1 MSDLLDQTHVF
12 QNEEDLIKAY
22 YYQFTSG
29 CDLIEC
35 SNKYCSRCNRF
46 VFAKVPNDKIMGFA
60 KKFAHNHNTR
70 PLLCR
75 SISPY
80 MIDEEN
86 KKKQDTFT
94 NFVHKFVDTKDY
106 SIDEIKSFI
115 ENFKNFDF
123 FANTLKDNSYP
134 YGITNPNVNDSLVLD
149 FTSKISAIP
158 EISKDLLKIIRSIAN
173 KLIKSKQNIFN
184 YFTNIRALLVLLYFP
199 SVITPKY
206 QDSLLNPLMAIFRN
220 LTNIQYR
227 VFISWIAIL
236 NNLRYQL
243 VGDSQFVI
251 SNYFAMHSN
260 PSVHSIPIRNILDT
274 MYIFHEANGFSEKPF
289 PPYIFYN
296 HHINESIILRD
307 ELNRDQAGIRSGPRA
322 SLLDRPFILSL
333 TTKAKLCQIQSEQ
346 MMGFMAIQ
354 TLVINLLRFEDS
366 GDPYLTLYIRRSH
379 LVEDA
384 LDQLSRQNPSSFLKK
399 LRVVF
404 EGESAVDAGGPSRE
418 FLYLITE
425 SLFSP
430 DYGMFV
436 IANNKYNWFNQFS
449 FEDSRAFFLIGAIIG
464 LAIHNS
470 IVLPIRFPLVVYK
483 KLLYPEKPFTYYD
496 LMQIDPALSK
506 SLRSIHDMVLR
517 NEDVSSLCLDFS
529 TTLDQYG
536 EAVTVPLQ
544 EGIDPST
551 EVNNLNADLY
561 INSYVNFVL
570 DRSIRNQF
578 EAFKKGFDLTCHVPG
593 YHLFEPEEMDILVS
607 GEDVLDWAALQRC
620 ATYSDGYTSESKPV
634 KWFWDLFNKKF
645 TNEEKMM
652 FLKFATGT
660 DRTPVGGLGKLKLVI
675 QKSEDDK
682 RLPVS
687 HTCFNIFT
695 LPNYKDRKTLEKFVK
710 MAISQNE
717 GFGIV

>member
-1 MSDLLDQTHVF
+1 MNKLQNQTQVF
-12 QNEEDLIKAY
+12 QNESDLAKAY

-29 CDLIEC
+29 CDIIEC
-35 SNKYCSRCNRF
+35 SNKYCARCNRF
-46 VFAKVPNDKIMGFA
+46 AYAKASNEKLKSYA
-60 KKFAHNHNTR
+60 EKFAHNHATH

-80 MIDEEN
+80 MIDDEYQ
-86 KKKQDTFT
+86 KKQDSFT
-94 NFVHKFVDTKDY
+94 DFVHKFIDTKDY
-106 SIDEIKSFI
+106 SIDEIKSVV
-115 ENFKNFDF
+115 ENFKNYDF
-123 FANTLKDNSYP
+123 FANILKVNSYP
-134 YGITNPNVNDSLVLD
+134 LSLTNPNVDDSLILD
-149 FTSKISAIP
+149 FTSKLSAIP
-158 EISKDLLKIIRSIAN
+158 EISSKLLKIIRSIAD
-173 KLIKSKQNIFN
+173 KLIKSKQNVFN
-184 YFTNIRALLVLLYFP
+184 YFTNIRAFLILLYFP
-199 SVITPKY
+199 SVLTPQY
-206 QDSLLNPLMAIFRN
+206 QDSMLNPLLAIFRN
-220 LTNIQYR
+220 LTDKQYKF
-227 VFISWIAIL
+227 FISWISIL

-243 VGDSQFVI
+243 IGDAQFVI
-251 SNYFAMHSN
+251 SNYFAKHSRLN
-260 PSVHSIPIRNILDT
+260 VHSIAIRNILDT
-274 MYIFHEANGFSEKPF
+274 MYLFHEANGYSEKPF

-296 HHINESIILRD
+296 HHINESINLLD
-307 ELNRDQAGIRSGPRA
+307 ELNRDQAGIQNGPRG

-333 TTKAKLCQIQSEQ
+333 ATKARLCQIQSEQ
-346 MMGFMAIQ
+346 MMGFMALQ
-354 TLVINLLRFEDS
+354 TIVVNLLRFGDS

-449 FEDSRAFFLIGAIIG
+449 FEDSRAYFLIGAIIG

-483 KLLYPEKPFTYYD
+483 KLLYPEKQFTYFD
-496 LMQIDPALSK
+496 LMQIDPSLSK
-506 SLRSIHDMVLR
+506 SLHSIHDMILR
-517 NEDVSSLCLDFS
+517 NEDVSSLYLDFS
-529 TTLDQYG
+529 ITLDQYG
-536 EAVTVPLQ
+536 ENITVPLRDD
-544 EGIDPST
+544 IDPST
-551 EVNNLNADLY
+551 EVNNFNADVY
-561 INSYVNFVL
+561 INAYVNYVL
-570 DRSIRNQF
+570 DRSIRKQF

-645 TNEEKMM
+645 SNEEKKM

-675 QKSEDDK
+675 QKGEDDK

-695 LPNYKDRKTLEKFVK
+695 LPNYKDKNTLEKYVT
-710 MAISQNE
+710 MAIKQNE